1 MPQGGRPTR
10 CLRNHDL
17 TIAGAGSTYH
27 HLYDTTE
34 MTCTV
39 CYALHDPLA
48 SWCLVD
54 ATRQYSQA
62 DAPRDGLAIVR
73 ISPSVPRGGVGQLQ
87 LRIEGDAVGDLD
99 LAVCS
104 PCKRAVLE
112 QVRVDESHRRFGYG
126 RFWSRPR
133 SRWHR
138 RPCTAGQ
145 PRACGTTTSSREPS
159 GPVSTGQAGS
169 GSRTTV
175 PTWNALPGAFR
186 TGDRARFCDTESQL
200 PPGRVDVES
209 CLMDRCGSRTSSA
222 GVVTPRAPLERD
234 GGAGRAA
241 EQPGGAMISVVL
253 TARRSR

>member
-1 MPQGGRPTR
+1 MSETRGFGRRLPLRPAPHGGRPTR

-39 CYALHDPLA
+39 CYALRDPLA

-104 PCKRAVLE
+104 PCKRAVLD
-112 QVRVDESHRRFGYG
+112 QVRVDESRRRFGYG
-126 RFWSRPR
+126 RVLVAAALALAPPPVYSWSTTNVRHDDVIARAFWSGINWPGTLGKPAR
-133 SRWHR
+133 
-138 RPCTAGQ
+138 CTDME
-145 PRACGTTTSSREPS
+145 RA
-159 GPVSTGQAGS
+159 
-169 GSRTTV
+169 
-175 PTWNALPGAFR
+175 
-186 TGDRARFCDTESQL
+186 
-200 PPGRVDVES
+200 
-209 CLMDRCGSRTSSA
+209 
-222 GVVTPRAPLERD
+222 
-234 GGAGRAA
+234 AGRL
-241 EQPGGAMISVVL
+241 PDW
-253 TARRSR
+253 